1 MRTLQTQLW
10 LSRPLEEIWEFHT
23 DVQNLVKISPDFLK
37 LTLNNVP
44 ETLTKGSAFQI
55 RSENKFFKN
64 LLQWNVEYV
73 DWHEEADLK
82 YFIDLQKEGP
92 FEYWKHKHEFRRGP
106 KELVVDDKKFTAK
119 NEGTW
124 IVDTV
129 EYALKPQLKTFEWVA
144 EKMITQLFVFRKRRL
159 EKIFRR

>member
-1 MRTLQTQLW
+1 METLKTQLW
-10 LSRPLEEIWEFHT
+10 LSQSLEEVWEFHK
-23 DVQNLVKISPDFLK
+23 DIHNLVKISPDFLK
-37 LTLNNVP
+37 LSLVNLP
-44 ETLTKGSAFQI
+44 EKIEKGASFEI
-55 RSENKFFKN
+55 RSNNKFFKN
-64 LLQWNVEYV
+64 FLKWSVEYI

-92 FEYWKHKHEFRRGP
+92 FNYWKHKHEFRRGP
-106 KELVVDDKKFTAK
+106 KELLVDEKKFTAK

-124 IVDTV
+124 IVDTL
-129 EYALKPQLKTFEWVA
+129 EYELKPQLKGFTWVA